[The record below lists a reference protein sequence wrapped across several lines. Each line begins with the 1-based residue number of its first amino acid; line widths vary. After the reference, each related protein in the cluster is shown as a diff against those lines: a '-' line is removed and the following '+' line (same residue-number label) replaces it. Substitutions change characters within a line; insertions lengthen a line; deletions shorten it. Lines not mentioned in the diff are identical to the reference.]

1 MDLQHTQKKK
11 STAGHT
17 TRVSTRQCSAVQCVV
32 AMGTAPAVHTA
43 CCRLSVSWA
52 VEHALDVLLWA
63 EDGVAEGG
71 CLCSDEGS
79 GRGGGTRAQISHEK
93 ELNRPHRE
101 AVCVYVCVCVCVCTQ
116 SSMQTNLEGG
126 GVKVVH
132 HNLLW
137 DGVDLL
143 VLAQNHAA
151 LGLNLA
157 RVVAGVGE
165 DVAQE
170 IDRRVCVAC
179 EAAGCANTRTHTHT
193 HTHTHKYTHKYM
205 QQQVCCWCEESLLKC
220 THTHTPMR
228 ALRCVRTYPCTQ
240 WIRGMCMHRDACQ
253 AAQPAVAIPVETQ
266 GGQVG
271 NGVSNA
277 AKADTEA
284 GTSEKRR
291 HAHAHTHTHT
301 RTHTHTP
308 VYQCRSGCGSWCP

>member
-1 MDLQHTQKKK
+1 M
-11 STAGHT
+11 
-17 TRVSTRQCSAVQCVV
+17 
-32 AMGTAPAVHTA
+32 HTA

-193 HTHTHKYTHKYM
+193 HTHTHTQIHT
-205 QQQVCCWCEESLLKC
+205 QIHAAAGVLL
-220 THTHTPMR
+220 
-228 ALRCVRTYPCTQ
+228 V
-240 WIRGMCMHRDACQ
+240 
-253 AAQPAVAIPVETQ
+253 
-266 GGQVG
+266 
-271 NGVSNA
+271 
-277 AKADTEA
+277 
-284 GTSEKRR
+284 
-291 HAHAHTHTHT
+291 
-301 RTHTHTP
+301 
-308 VYQCRSGCGSWCP
+308 